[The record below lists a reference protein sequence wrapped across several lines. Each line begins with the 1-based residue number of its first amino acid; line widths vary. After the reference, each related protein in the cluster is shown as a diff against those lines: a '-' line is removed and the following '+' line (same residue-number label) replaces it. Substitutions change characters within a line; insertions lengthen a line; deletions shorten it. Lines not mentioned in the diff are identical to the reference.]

1 MILLAALSLAT
12 AVVPTKQGPVRG
24 EVTADAREL
33 YRGIPYAA
41 APTGPLRW
49 KPPRP
54 VRRWKAVRD
63 ATRSAPSCPQVD
75 RGWNTAAASYA
86 SEDCLYLE
94 VATPDRTPATP
105 MPVMVWIH
113 GGSNYAGG
121 GAGTIQSGL
130 VRHGVVLVSLQYR
143 LGALGFLSHPAL
155 TREGGGASGNYGLM
169 DQQAALRWVRD
180 NIAAFGGDP
189 GNVTLFGESA
199 GAMDVGL
206 HLLSP
211 GSRGLF
217 AKAIEESGTPGFG
230 TPPRSLAENER
241 LGTLIAAQA
250 GIAQTA
256 AALRALP
263 VAQLI
268 AATEAVA
275 VPGLADKSFIWLQA
289 IVDGRVLPDTPEVLL
304 SGTDNPAP
312 LIVGSNAR
320 ELTLHGG
327 VTRAG
332 EATAAAFPANP
343 AAARKAYGLDGIPAA
358 DPRMGDLDLILSN
371 DINFRCPATTL
382 AAARARAGRAV
393 WHYHFDYTG
402 PDGKPVTHGSEIRY
416 VMAGTDEFEPGAP
429 PMQAYWLAF
438 ARTGDPNA
446 PGLPR
451 WPGYDLRRKAYL
463 GFVNGGPQP
472 GHDLRGSVCDL
483 RSAP

>member
-1 MILLAALSLAT
+1 VILLAAMLAAT
-12 AVVPTKQGPVRG
+12 VVPTQQGALRG
-24 EVTADAREL
+24 EVTADGRHL
-33 YRGIPYAA
+33 FRGIPYAA
-41 APTGPLRW
+41 PPIGPLRW
-49 KPPRP
+49 KPPQA
-54 VRRWKAVRD
+54 VRRWKNARD

-75 RGWNTAAASYA
+75 RGWNTQAATFA

-94 VATPDRTPATP
+94 VATPELKPSKP

-130 VRHGVVLVSLQYR
+130 VRKGVVLVSLQYR

-169 DQQAALRWVRD
+169 DQQAALRWVRA

-189 GNVTLFGESA
+189 ANVTLFGESA
-199 GAMDVGL
+199 GAMDIGL

-211 GSRGLF
+211 GSRELF

-241 LGTLIAAQA
+241 LGTLIAAKA

-263 VAQLI
+263 VADLI
-268 AATEAVA
+268 AATEAVD

-289 IVDGRVLPDTPEVLL
+289 IVDGRVLTDTPAATLAK
-304 SGTDNPAP
+304 GGNPA
-312 LIVGSNAR
+312 AR

-327 VTRAG
+327 VARAG
-332 EATAAAFPANP
+332 EAIADAFTPNA
-343 AAARKAYGLDGIPAA
+343 AAARKAYGVDTIPAA
-358 DPRMGDLDLILSN
+358 DPRMGDLGLMLSN
-371 DINFRCPATTL
+371 DINFRCPVTVV
-382 AAARARAGRAV
+382 AAARARAGQPV
-393 WHYHFDYTG
+393 WQYQFDYSA
-402 PDGKPVTHGSEIRY
+402 PDAKPVTHGSEIRY
-416 VMAGTDEFEPGAP
+416 VMADSDELEAGAP

-446 PGLPR
+446 AGLPTWKR
-451 WPGYDLRRKAYL
+451 YDLASKSYL

-472 GHDLRGSVCDL
+472 GNDLRENVCGL
-483 RSAP
+483 RTAP

>member
-1 MILLAALSLAT
+1 MILLAALLAT
-12 AVVPTKQGPVRG
+12 TVVPTPQGALRG
-24 EVTADAREL
+24 ELTADGRHL
-33 YRGIPYAA
+33 FRGIPYAA
-41 APTGPLRW
+41 PPIGPLRW
-49 KPPRP
+49 KPPQP
-54 VRRWKAVRD
+54 VRRWTRARD
-63 ATRSAPSCPQVD
+63 ATTSAPSCPQVD
-75 RGWNTAAASYA
+75 RGWNTQAASFA

-94 VATPDRTPATP
+94 VGTPDLTPRKA

-130 VRHGVVLVSLQYR
+130 VREGVVLVSLQYR

-169 DQQAALRWVRD
+169 DQQAALRWVRA

-189 GNVTLFGESA
+189 ANVTLFGESA
-199 GAMDVGL
+199 GAMDIGL

-230 TPPRSLAENER
+230 TSPRSLAENER
-241 LGTLIAAQA
+241 LGTIIAAKA

-263 VAQLI
+263 VADLI
-268 AATEAVA
+268 AATEAVE

-289 IVDGRVLPDTPEVLL
+289 IVDGRVLTETPAATLAE
-304 SGTDNPAP
+304 GGNPAA

-327 VTRAG
+327 VARAG
-332 EATAAAFPANP
+332 EAIAEAFGANAAV
-343 AAARKAYGLDGIPAA
+343 ARKAYGVDTIPVA

-371 DINFRCPATTL
+371 DITFRCPVTTV
-382 AAARARAGRAV
+382 AAARARAGQPV
-393 WHYHFDYTG
+393 WQYQFDYSA
-402 PDGKPVTHGSEIRY
+402 PDAKPVTHGSEIRY
-416 VMAGTDEFEPGAP
+416 VMTRAQDLEAGAP

-438 ARTGDPNA
+438 ARTGNPNA
-446 PGLPR
+446 PGLPV
-451 WPGYDLRRKAYL
+451 WPRYDLATKTYL

-472 GHDLRGSVCDL
+472 GNDLRGNVCGL
-483 RSAP
+483 RTAP

>member
-1 MILLAALSLAT
+1 VILLAAMLAAT
-12 AVVPTKQGPVRG
+12 VVPTQQGALRG
-24 EVTADAREL
+24 EVTADGRHL
-33 YRGIPYAA
+33 FRGIPYAA
-41 APTGPLRW
+41 PPIGPLRW
-49 KPPRP
+49 KPPQA
-54 VRRWKAVRD
+54 VRRWKNARD

-75 RGWNTAAASYA
+75 RGWNTQAATFA

-94 VATPDRTPATP
+94 VATPELKPSKP

-130 VRHGVVLVSLQYR
+130 VRKGVVLVSLQYR

-169 DQQAALRWVRD
+169 DQQAALRWVRA

-189 GNVTLFGESA
+189 ANVTLFGESA
-199 GAMDVGL
+199 GAMDIGL

-211 GSRGLF
+211 GSRELF

-241 LGTLIAAQA
+241 LGTLIAAKA

-263 VAQLI
+263 VADLI
-268 AATEAVA
+268 AATEAVD

-289 IVDGRVLPDTPEVLL
+289 IVDGRVLTDTPAATLAK
-304 SGTDNPAP
+304 GGNPAA

-327 VTRAG
+327 VARAG
-332 EATAAAFPANP
+332 EAIAEAFGPNAAAVE
-343 AAARKAYGLDGIPAA
+343 RE
-358 DPRMGDLDLILSN
+358 
-371 DINFRCPATTL
+371 
-382 AAARARAGRAV
+382 RARRMV
-393 WHYHFDYTG
+393 
-402 PDGKPVTHGSEIRY
+402 SIRS
-416 VMAGTDEFEPGAP
+416 
-429 PMQAYWLAF
+429 
-438 ARTGDPNA
+438 R
-446 PGLPR
+446 
-451 WPGYDLRRKAYL
+451 
-463 GFVNGGPQP
+463 QP
-472 GHDLRGSVCDL
+472 IRGWAT
-483 RSAP
+483 SA

>member
-1 MILLAALSLAT
+1 VILLAAMLAAT
-12 AVVPTKQGPVRG
+12 VVPTQQGALRG
-24 EVTADAREL
+24 EVTADGRHL
-33 YRGIPYAA
+33 FRGIPYAA
-41 APTGPLRW
+41 PPIGPLRW
-49 KPPRP
+49 KPPQA
-54 VRRWKAVRD
+54 VRRWKNARD

-75 RGWNTAAASYA
+75 RGWNTQAATFA

-94 VATPDRTPATP
+94 VATPELKPSKP

-130 VRHGVVLVSLQYR
+130 VRKGVVLVSLQYR

-169 DQQAALRWVRD
+169 DQQAALRWVRA

-189 GNVTLFGESA
+189 ANVTLFGESA
-199 GAMDVGL
+199 GAMDIGL

-211 GSRGLF
+211 GSRELF

-230 TPPRSLAENER
+230 TPPRSLAENKR
-241 LGTLIAAQA
+241 LGTLIAAKA

-263 VAQLI
+263 VADLI
-268 AATEAVA
+268 AATEAVD

-289 IVDGRVLPDTPEVLL
+289 IVDGRVLTDTPAATLAK
-304 SGTDNPAP
+304 GGNPAA

-327 VTRAG
+327 VARAG
-332 EATAAAFPANP
+332 EAIADAFTPNA
-343 AAARKAYGLDGIPAA
+343 AAARKAYGVDTIPAA
-358 DPRMGDLDLILSN
+358 DPRMGDLGLMLSN
-371 DINFRCPATTL
+371 DINFRCPVTVV
-382 AAARARAGRAV
+382 AAARARAGQPV
-393 WHYHFDYTG
+393 WQYQFDYSA
-402 PDGKPVTHGSEIRY
+402 PDAKPVTHGSEIRY
-416 VMAGTDEFEPGAP
+416 VMADSDELEAGAP

-446 PGLPR
+446 AGLPTWKR
-451 WPGYDLRRKAYL
+451 YDLASKSYL

-472 GHDLRGSVCDL
+472 GNDLRENVCGL
-483 RSAP
+483 RTAP

>member
-1 MILLAALSLAT
+1 VILLAGLLAATIVSTPQGAL
-12 AVVPTKQGPVRG
+12 RG
-24 EVTADAREL
+24 EVTADGRHL
-33 YRGIPYAA
+33 FRGIPYAA
-41 APTGPLRW
+41 PPIGPLRW
-49 KPPRP
+49 KPPQPVPRWQRP
-54 VRRWKAVRD
+54 RD
-63 ATRSAPSCPQVD
+63 ATKSAPSCPQVD
-75 RGWNTAAASYA
+75 RGWNTQAATFA

-94 VATPDRTPATP
+94 VATPDLAPRKSL
-105 MPVMVWIH
+105 PVMVWIH

-130 VRHGVVLVSLQYR
+130 VRNGVVLVSLQYR

-169 DQQAALRWVRD
+169 DQQAALRWVRA

-189 GNVTLFGESA
+189 TNVTLFGESA

-241 LGTLIAAQA
+241 LGMAIATKA
-250 GIAQTA
+250 GISQTA

-263 VAQLI
+263 VAKLI
-268 AATEAVA
+268 EATEAVE
-275 VPGLADKSFIWLQA
+275 VPVLADKSFIWLQA
-289 IVDGRVLPDTPEVLL
+289 IVDGRVLTETPAATLAK
-304 SGTDNPAP
+304 GGNPAP

-327 VTRAG
+327 VARADDAIA
-332 EATAAAFPANP
+332 EAFGSNAAV
-343 AAARKAYGLDGIPAA
+343 ARKAYGLDTIPVA
-358 DPRMGDLDLILSN
+358 DPRLGNLDLILSN
-371 DINFRCPATTL
+371 DITFRCPVTTV
-382 AAARARAGRAV
+382 AAARARVGQPV
-393 WHYHFDYTG
+393 WQYQFDYSA

-416 VMAGTDEFEPGAP
+416 VMTSAQDLELGAP

-438 ARTGDPNA
+438 ARTGNPNA
-446 PGLPR
+446 SGLPAWKR
-451 WPGYDLRRKAYL
+451 YDLATKSYL

-472 GHDLRGSVCDL
+472 GNDLRASVCDL
-483 RSAP
+483 RAAP

>member
-1 MILLAALSLAT
+1 MILLAALLAAT
-12 AVVPTKQGPVRG
+12 VVPTPQGALRG
-24 EVTADAREL
+24 EVTDDGRHL
-33 YRGIPYAA
+33 FRGIPYAA
-41 APTGPLRW
+41 PPTGPLRW
-49 KPPRP
+49 KPPQP
-54 VRRWKAVRD
+54 VKRWKDTRD
-63 ATRSAPSCPQVD
+63 ATVSAPSCPQVD
-75 RGWNTAAASYA
+75 RGWNTKAATFA

-94 VATPDRTPATP
+94 VATPDLKPRNA

-130 VRHGVVLVSLQYR
+130 VRKGVVLVSLQYR
-143 LGALGFLSHPAL
+143 LGALGFMSHPAL
-155 TREGGGASGNYGLM
+155 TREAGGASGNYGLM
-169 DQQAALRWVRD
+169 DQQAALRWVRA

-189 GNVTLFGESA
+189 ANVTLFGESA
-199 GAMDVGL
+199 GAMDIGL
-206 HLLSP
+206 HLISP

-241 LGTLIAAQA
+241 IGTMIAAKA

-263 VAQLI
+263 VAKLI
-268 AATEAVA
+268 AATEAID

-289 IVDGRVLPDTPEVLL
+289 IVDGRVLTETPAEALAK
-304 SGTDNPAP
+304 GGNPAP
-312 LIVGSNAR
+312 LIVGNNAR

-327 VTRAG
+327 VPRAG
-332 EATAAAFPANP
+332 EAIADAFGRNA
-343 AAARKAYGLDGIPAA
+343 AAARKAYGLDAIPVA

-371 DINFRCPATTL
+371 DINFRCPTTTV
-382 AAARARAGRAV
+382 AAARARAGQPV
-393 WHYHFDYTG
+393 WQYQFDYSA
-402 PDGKPVTHGSEIRY
+402 PDAKPVTHGSEIRY
-416 VMAGTDEFEPGAP
+416 VMAGSEDLEPGAP

-438 ARTGDPNA
+438 ARTGNPNA
-446 PGLPR
+446 AGLPTWKR
-451 WPGYDLRRKAYL
+451 YDLASRTYL

-472 GHDLRGSVCDL
+472 GNDLRGAVCSL

>member
-1 MILLAALSLAT
+1 VILLAALLAAT
-12 AVVPTKQGPVRG
+12 VVPTQQGALRG
-24 EVTADAREL
+24 EVTADGRHL
-33 YRGIPYAA
+33 FRGIPYAA
-41 APTGPLRW
+41 PPIGPLRW
-49 KPPRP
+49 KPPQP
-54 VRRWKAVRD
+54 MRRWKNARD

-75 RGWNTAAASYA
+75 RGWNTQAATFS

-94 VATPDRTPATP
+94 VATPDLKPSKP

-130 VRHGVVLVSLQYR
+130 VRKGVVLVSLQYR

-169 DQQAALRWVRD
+169 DQQAALRWVRA

-189 GNVTLFGESA
+189 ANVTLFGESA
-199 GAMDVGL
+199 GAMDIGL

-211 GSRGLF
+211 RSRELF

-241 LGTLIAAQA
+241 LGTLIAAKA

-263 VAQLI
+263 VADLI
-268 AATEAVA
+268 AATEAVD

-289 IVDGRVLPDTPEVLL
+289 IVDGRVLTDTPAATLAK
-304 SGTDNPAP
+304 GGNPAA

-327 VTRAG
+327 VARAG
-332 EATAAAFPANP
+332 EAIADAFGPNA
-343 AAARKAYGLDGIPAA
+343 AAARKAYGVDTIPVA
-358 DPRMGDLDLILSN
+358 DPRMGDLGLMLSN
-371 DINFRCPATTL
+371 DINFRCPVTVV
-382 AAARARAGRAV
+382 AAARARTGQPV
-393 WHYHFDYTG
+393 WQYQFDYSA
-402 PDGKPVTHGSEIRY
+402 PDAKPVTHGSEIRY
-416 VMAGTDEFEPGAP
+416 VMAGSDELEAGAP

-446 PGLPR
+446 PGLPSWKR
-451 WPGYDLRRKAYL
+451 YDLTSKSYL

-472 GHDLRGSVCDL
+472 GNDLRANVCGL
-483 RSAP
+483 RTAP

>member
-1 MILLAALSLAT
+1 VILLAAMLAAT
-12 AVVPTKQGPVRG
+12 VVPTQQGALRG
-24 EVTADAREL
+24 EVTADGRHL
-33 YRGIPYAA
+33 FRGIPYAA
-41 APTGPLRW
+41 PPIGPLRW
-49 KPPRP
+49 KPPQA
-54 VRRWKAVRD
+54 VRRWKNARD

-75 RGWNTAAASYA
+75 RGWNTQAATFA

-94 VATPDRTPATP
+94 VATPELKPSKP

-130 VRHGVVLVSLQYR
+130 VRKGVVLVSLQYR

-169 DQQAALRWVRD
+169 DQQAALRWVRA

-189 GNVTLFGESA
+189 ANVTLFGESA
-199 GAMDVGL
+199 GAMDIGL

-211 GSRGLF
+211 GSRELF

-241 LGTLIAAQA
+241 LGTLIAAKA

-263 VAQLI
+263 VADLI
-268 AATEAVA
+268 AATEAVD

-289 IVDGRVLPDTPEVLL
+289 IVDGRVLTDTPAATLAK
-304 SGTDNPAP
+304 GGNPAA

-327 VTRAG
+327 VARAG
-332 EATAAAFPANP
+332 EAIADAFTPNA
-343 AAARKAYGLDGIPAA
+343 AAARKAYGVDTIPAA
-358 DPRMGDLDLILSN
+358 DPRMGDLGLMLSN
-371 DINFRCPATTL
+371 DINFRCPVTVV
-382 AAARARAGRAV
+382 AAARARAGQPV
-393 WHYHFDYTG
+393 WQYQFDYSA
-402 PDGKPVTHGSEIRY
+402 PDAKPVTHGSEIRY
-416 VMAGTDEFEPGAP
+416 VMADSDELEAGAP

-446 PGLPR
+446 AGLPTWKR
-451 WPGYDLRRKAYL
+451 YDLASKSYL

-472 GHDLRGSVCDL
+472 GNDLRENVCGL
-483 RSAP
+483 RTAP